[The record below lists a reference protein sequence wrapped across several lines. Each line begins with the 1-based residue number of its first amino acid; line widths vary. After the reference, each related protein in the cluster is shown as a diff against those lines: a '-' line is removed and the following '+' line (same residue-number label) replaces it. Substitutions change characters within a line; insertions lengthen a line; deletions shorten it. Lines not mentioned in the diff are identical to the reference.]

1 MVVGGTVLAAALGGP
16 AALPAQA
23 SAGPSV
29 ASAHVGAAGAVAPK
43 TVCPTW
49 GCAPPPVLSDS
60 LNPSGVTAPDS
71 ILTCATSQIVIG
83 ATEAIAVPAGC
94 LTLNNDEW
102 VKVAWT
108 DDVIE
113 DGHLVSTLVTTEL
126 NLQTDG
132 NLVFNPG
139 NGAASWSSGT
149 TYTGSAG
156 GGPGC
161 LAQFQSSGNLVVS
174 NCDNASIWD
183 SATQTH
189 TTAVLAFQQDGNLV
203 IYENTAGT
211 PLWASKT

>member
-1 MVVGGTVLAAALGGP
+1 MVVGGTVLAAALGGLA

-29 ASAHVGAAGAVAPK
+29 ASAHVAGAVAPR
-43 TVCPTW
+43 TVCPVS
-49 GCAPPPVLSDS
+49 GCTLPPVLSDS

-71 ILTCATSQIVIG
+71 ILTCATSQIAIG
-83 ATEAIAVPAGC
+83 GTEAFTIPVGC
-94 LTLNNDEW
+94 LTLYNGEW
-102 VKVAWT
+102 VEAAWT
-108 DDVIE
+108 DYILTN
-113 DGHLVSTLVTTEL
+113 GHLLATRVTTEL

-139 NGAASWSSGT
+139 NGVASWASGT
-149 TYTGSAG
+149 TYKGSAT

-161 LAQFQSSGNLVVS
+161 LAQFQSSGNLAVS
-174 NCDNASIWD
+174 NCNNASIWS
-183 SATQTH
+183 SATQNH

-203 IYENTAGT
+203 IYANSAGT